1 MSNRL
6 ANERSPYLLQHA
18 ENPVDWYPWGP
29 EAFEKARREDK
40 PVFLSIGYATCHWCH
55 VMARESFENEA
66 VAAVLNRD
74 YVPVKVDRE
83 ERPDV
88 DSVYMEVCTA
98 ANGSGGWPLTVIMT
112 PAQQPFFVGTYLPRE
127 NRGGRV
133 GLLPLLRAL
142 ADRWRSDR
150 ASLLKTGAEITAWLR
165 QKDAA
170 AGSGSADE
178 SFLKKACEQL
188 CASYDKEYGGFGTAP
203 KFPAPQNLLFL
214 LRQAAFSGDKSL
226 RQMAEFTLQQMF
238 RGGIYDHLGGGFCR
252 YSTDREWL
260 APHFEKTL
268 YDNALL
274 AFCYTEAWQDGHYAL
289 WRSVA
294 ESTLDYCLRELKDE
308 AGGFCSGQ
316 DADSEDEEGKYYLFT
331 PGEVREALGEE
342 HGKRICECYDITGE
356 GNFHGKSIPN
366 LLINQR
372 WNLIPEGYEDD
383 VERLRLWRQER
394 CRPRADT
401 KLLSG
406 WNGLMLTA
414 LARAARV
421 FDDPRYG
428 AAAQELADFL
438 LHTAGAE
445 SPADFAAVC
454 YGGERAPL
462 PAQLDDCVFT
472 ALGLLELYRLDFDA
486 RHILQAAKLAAFVA
500 SHFADGRGGFYRTSD
515 TSETLLKRPRELFD
529 GALPSGNSGAAVL
542 FAELGR
548 MTGDAKWAERAD
560 TLLDLLCARAER
572 WPAGIVFALTALQ
585 ARVYPTRELVC
596 VSEGLTPMLRAA
608 LSRYAP
614 ELTVLLK
621 RPGDEALAE
630 AAEFTAA
637 MAQQEGKPTWYLCQ
651 NGVCGLPFTES

>member
-1 MSNRL
+1 MSNHL
-6 ANERSPYLLQHA
+6 INERSPYLLQHA
-18 ENPVDWYPWGP
+18 ENPVDWYPWGA

-55 VMARESFENEA
+55 VMARESFEDER

-98 ANGSGGWPLTVIMT
+98 VNGSGGWPLTIIMT
-112 PAQQPFFVGTYLPRE
+112 PEQQPFFAGTYLPRE

-142 ADRWRSDR
+142 SARWRNDR
-150 ASLLKTGAEITAWLR
+150 ASLLKTGAELTAWLR
-165 QKDAA
+165 REAA
-170 AGSGSADE
+170 ETEGGSADE
-178 SFLKKACEQL
+178 SFLKKASEQL
-188 CASYDKEYGGFGTAP
+188 RASYDAEYGGFGTAP

-214 LRQAAFSGDKSL
+214 LRQSAFSGDKGL
-226 RQMAEFTLQQMF
+226 RQMAEFTLQQMY

-274 AFCYTEAWQDGHYAL
+274 ALCYTEAWQDGHYAL

-294 ESTLDYCLRELKDE
+294 ENTLDYCLRELRLDN
-308 AGGFCSGQ
+308 GGFCSGQ
-316 DADSEDEEGKYYLFT
+316 DADSEGEEGRYYLFT
-331 PGEVREALGEE
+331 PADLRTALGDE
-342 HGKRICECYDITGE
+342 HGKHICECYDITEE
-356 GNFHGKSIPN
+356 GNFQGRSIPN

-394 CRPRADT
+394 CALRADT

-406 WNGLMLTA
+406 WNGLMLLA

-421 FDDPRYG
+421 FDDPRYA

-438 LHTAGAE
+438 LHTAGVE
-445 SPADFAAVC
+445 NPVDFTAVC
-454 YGGERAPL
+454 YADERAPL

-472 ALGLLELYRLDFDA
+472 GLGLLELYRLDFDA
-486 RHILQAAKLAAFVA
+486 RHILQAARLAEHVSA
-500 SHFADGRGGFYRTSD
+500 HFADGKGGYYRTSD
-515 TSETLLKRPRELFD
+515 TSEALLKRPQEFFD
-529 GALPSGNSGAAVL
+529 GAMPSGSSGAAVL

-548 MTGDAKWAERAD
+548 MTGEAKWTERCD
-560 TLLDLLCARAER
+560 RLLALLCARAER
-572 WPAGIVFALTALQ
+572 YPAGIVFALTALQ
-585 ARVYPTRELVC
+585 SRVYPTRELCC
-596 VSEGLTPMLRAA
+596 VNKELTPMLRAA

-621 RPGDEALAE
+621 RPGDETLAE
-630 AAEFTAA
+630 AAPFTAA
-637 MAQQEGKPTWYLCQ
+637 MAQQDGKATYYLCQ
-651 NGVCGLPFTES
+651 NGSCGLPFTE